1 MVNHLNVIHSHKD
14 KGNFQVIW
22 VGISY
27 YLFVWKQFMKT
38 FSKLNFSF
46 WNPFIIKNYQ
56 EVKGLCTAKETSLWW
71 HFAMEYN
78 AEHIRLALVLCGGTY
93 KCCWVV
99 VGCSRGSPPP
109 HGGVQGRLEMLRF
122 YMGNIEFILL
132 GLLCHILVSQSAR
145 KSIWSHRVYAAIF
158 LSITNLIADTL
169 VTLLSSQYFF
179 LTGLL
184 GMLVHEHK
192 CSY

>member
-1 MVNHLNVIHSHKD
+1 MVIHLNVIHSHK
-14 KGNFQVIW
+14 KKANFQFIW

-46 WNPFIIKNYQ
+46 WNTFIIKNYQ
-56 EVKGLCTAKETSLWW
+56 EVKGLCTAKEISLWW
-71 HFAMEYN
+71 HFVMECN
-78 AEHIRLALVLCGGTY
+78 GKHIRLALVLCGGTY

-99 VGCSRGSPPP
+99 VGCSRGSPLS
-109 HGGVQGRLEMLRF
+109 HGVQGRLQMLRF

-132 GLLCHILVSQSAR
+132 GLLFHILGSQSAR
-145 KSIWSHRVYAAIF
+145 KSIWSHRVYAATF
-158 LSITNLIADTL
+158 LSITNLMADTV
-169 VTLLSSQYFF
+169 VTLLSSQYSF
-179 LTGLL
+179 LIGLV

-192 CSY
+192 CGY